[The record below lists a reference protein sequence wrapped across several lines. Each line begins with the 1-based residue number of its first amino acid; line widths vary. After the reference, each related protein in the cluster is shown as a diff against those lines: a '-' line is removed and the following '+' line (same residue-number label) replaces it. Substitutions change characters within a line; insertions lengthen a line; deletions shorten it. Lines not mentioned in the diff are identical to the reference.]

1 MSPKLAVVGL
11 SIVPPI
17 AALAIFYGRFV
28 RKITKNVQVCF
39 SSSTI
44 IIIILLFPSLRK
56 LFHPICI
63 THFNLYFTP
72 SLQVF
77 RILFSIEIHI
87 LIVK

>member
-39 SSSTI
+39 LFFI
-44 IIIILLFPSLRK
+44 IVNIF
-56 LFHPICI
+56 FAFV
-63 THFNLYFTP
+63 FNVIY
-72 SLQVF
+72 
-77 RILFSIEIHI
+77 
-87 LIVK
+87 K